1 MLARRS
7 RPLCCAD
14 SRLDSSPAC
23 RRIKWSIGSG
33 IGVGCASDRFECFR
47 LPRFH
52 LRFLA
57 PTRFGSESNRFPFA
71 RQGAFWL
78 PPETG
83 GFRFGLV
90 TPLTGSRSARVC
102 VRLGCGFLHRSS
114 APMPLR
120 RGCPSAPLLICS
132 DRFFAPTASQ
142 DNDTGPRRP
151 SVNRL
156 VVSRCSQLGSVAYS
170 DRAFSLS
177 RCLQP

>member
-102 VRLGCGFLHRSS
+102 VRLGRHFGSGVGFST
-114 APMPLR
+114 APRPRCPFAEVVPLPR
-120 RGCPSAPLLICS
+120 FSFAQIDFSRLLPPRTTILVHG
-132 DRFFAPTASQ
+132 
-142 DNDTGPRRP
+142 GPR
-151 SVNRL
+151 
-156 VVSRCSQLGSVAYS
+156 
-170 DRAFSLS
+170 
-177 RCLQP
+177 